1 MKKQL
6 LLPAALCL
14 SLTIFG
20 QKVHQLTSPSGNIR
34 ISLELT
40 DQIRYDVA
48 QGNQTLMDSCVIG
61 LETANRQLGIHPKL
75 DKAVRQSVN
84 EELTPV
90 VPLKFSTVTNRYNR
104 LLLKFKGDYSV
115 EFRAFD
121 DGFAYRF
128 LTDLKG
134 EQEIINE
141 ILRLNLV
148 DGCLLHLQ
156 QPDGFKTSYEE
167 EYRHQTCSE
176 WKNSNRM
183 ALLPLLASTPEGDKI
198 LMSETNLTDYPAMF
212 LKNDG
217 QGGIASNLPPSA
229 S

>member
-75 DKAVRQSVN
+75 DKAVRQ
-84 EELTPV
+84 
-90 VPLKFSTVTNRYNR
+90 
-104 LLLKFKGDYSV
+104 
-115 EFRAFD
+115 A
-121 DGFAYRF
+121 
-128 LTDLKG
+128 
-134 EQEIINE
+134 
-141 ILRLNLV
+141 
-148 DGCLLHLQ
+148 
-156 QPDGFKTSYEE
+156 
-167 EYRHQTCSE
+167 
-176 WKNSNRM
+176 
-183 ALLPLLASTPEGDKI
+183 
-198 LMSETNLTDYPAMF
+198 
-212 LKNDG
+212 
-217 QGGIASNLPPSA
+217 
-229 S
+229 